1 MRAELVKRRKEGEQ
15 RSVLRRGDG
24 DTESGSEVGSGLGKL
39 DAAEEDVNTGGRGS
53 FWRLTEARR
62 LASWRPGR
70 EKRS

>member
-39 DAAEEDVNTGGRGS
+39 DAAEEDVNTGGE
-53 FWRLTEARR
+53 EAF
-62 LASWRPGR
+62 GG
-70 EKRS
+70 